1 MQPRDEPEPHH
12 RLLHNRLKGSSAS
25 TYLTALSV
33 IQGVAL
39 ADLASIALAH
49 YQQFTLGQWLLGV
62 LSFVMLINIWDAYT
76 TLSTLWNW
84 IPDLRDAVIPFV
96 FGALELFL
104 NHAIILSLSVW
115 LLAFALLTAMAALGN
130 WYSGW
135 RAKEEAENRRL
146 LSLRSRWR
154 RRFGVLYP
162 LGSSLLALLLAVLS
176 WLGDLEATASMQT
189 GRGILALVIILL
201 AGAGLGAYIFFTQ
214 RNWRQIVVYARTGRM
229 PNREET
235 QSNEVRN
242 P

>member
-1 MQPRDEPEPHH
+1 MQPLSEPEPHH
-12 RLLHNRLKGSSAS
+12 RLLHNKLKGSSAS

-49 YQQFTLGQWLLGV
+49 YPQFTVGQWLLGV

-104 NHAIILSLSVW
+104 NHAILLSLSAW
-115 LLAFALLTAMAALGN
+115 LLAFALLTGMAALGN

-135 RAKEEAENRRL
+135 RAQEEAENRRL

-162 LGSSLLALLLAVLS
+162 LGSGLLVLLLAVLS
-176 WLGDLEATASMQT
+176 RVGNLEATASLQT
-189 GRGILALVIILL
+189 GRGVLALVITLVT
-201 AGAGLGAYIFFTQ
+201 GAGLGTYIFFTQ
-214 RNWRQIVVYARTGRM
+214 RNWRQIVAYVRTGRL
-229 PNREET
+229 PNKEGAQSDEER
-235 QSNEVRN
+235 S